1 MGDQE
6 LFGSRIRSIREA
18 LGLSRE
24 AASEKAQIN
33 SNYLGEIER
42 GEKWPSIDVIQ
53 RLASALD
60 VRTSAFFEFEAEER
74 DPDRLLSQLQ
84 RLLSNRKPEELQQA
98 TRLLNALF
106 RL

>member
-1 MGDQE
+1 MDSQE
-6 LFGSRIRSIREA
+6 LFGSRIRSIREG
-18 LGLSRE
+18 LDLSRE
-24 AASEKAQIN
+24 AVSEKAQIN

-60 VRTSAFFEFEAEER
+60 VRPSRFFEYEAEEV
-74 DPDRLLSQLQ
+74 DLDRLLSQLH
-84 RLLSNRKPEELQQA
+84 RLLSSRKTEELQQA